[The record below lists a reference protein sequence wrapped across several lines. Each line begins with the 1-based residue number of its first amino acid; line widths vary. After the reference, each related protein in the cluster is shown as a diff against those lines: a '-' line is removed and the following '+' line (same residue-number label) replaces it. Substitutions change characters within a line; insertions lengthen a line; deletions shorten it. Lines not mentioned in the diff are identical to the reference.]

1 MNRPN
6 LFSRRNKIK
15 SEKLYTN
22 VPPEFRQ
29 RLLRHFDELAIPPH
43 GSSGY
48 MLSELSAILTKEYG
62 QLDYPSY
69 EAARISDNSVVQ
81 HFAICDLEKALDFIE
96 AIFWCDNYTAGNEG
110 VALIN
115 DLMDEHSMAFKL
127 TEFKLASDIPVF
139 MTRAASS
146 KFISSYPTIINITD
160 EREYIEM
167 IQPTL
172 TILRDPRFK
181 VCDEEL
187 REAFICQRNSDFG
200 ESITKSCA
208 AFESFMKTIC
218 AINSIEFDRNRDTC
232 SKLIGIM
239 IEHGKIS
246 EIYRGHL
253 ESIGT
258 IRNKIGSA
266 HGRGPEQLFVPGKS
280 HSEHLIN
287 VVCSCMLLLHQSS
300 NLG

>member
-6 LFSRRNKIK
+6 LFSRRNKVK
-15 SEKLYTN
+15 TEKLYAH

-29 RLLRHFDELAIPPH
+29 RFVRHLNDFAVSPH
-43 GSSGY
+43 GSPGY
-48 MLSELSAILTKEYG
+48 MLNELSEILTKEYG
-62 QLDYPSY
+62 QLDYPAY
-69 EAARISDNSVVQ
+69 EAARVSDNPVIQ

-115 DLMDEHSMAFKL
+115 DLMNEHSMAFML
-127 TEFKLASDIPVF
+127 TDFKLASDIPVF
-139 MTRAASS
+139 MTRAASAN
-146 KFISSYPTIINITD
+146 FISSYPMIVNITD
-160 EREYIEM
+160 KREYVEI

-172 TILRDPRFK
+172 AILRDPRFK

-187 REAFICQRNSDFG
+187 RESLICQRNGNFG

-208 AFESFMKTIC
+208 AFESFMKTILS
-218 AINSIEFDRNRDTC
+218 ISNIEFDKNRDTC
-232 SKLIGIM
+232 SKLVGIM
-239 IEHGKIS
+239 IENGKIS
-246 EIYRGHL
+246 EVYRGHL

-266 HGRGPEQLFVPGKS
+266 HGRGPEQLFTPGKI
-280 HSEHLIN
+280 HSEHMIN
-287 VVCSCMLLLHQSS
+287 IVCSCMLILHQAC
-300 NLG
+300 NP